1 MAGITQEM
9 LVAVH
14 SELGATRGGNP
25 GDYFPLLWIEQE
37 FGVSRESSPNQVSI
51 GPDESG
57 INAFHADTTLRNLH
71 IVSAVWSESRT
82 CFNLPL
88 QQLVDEGMDRIFG
101 DGPPGITPSQFI
113 LQLKGRLLNI
123 QEAVDRV
130 FIHFVFTGD
139 PDSIEHSAVHARLR
153 EELENRKHLVDRFF
167 GRPVSLVI
175 QVRSASDGRVGAP
188 AHQKATHI
196 YGIRMPHSVVM
207 NGPAG
212 ESMRIGFVPL
222 PDLAAIFKEM
232 GTRFFETNIRSILDE
247 DTHTNRSLNHAFESI
262 LLEGSRDPLVFAFD
276 HNGVTIYAEKV
287 EENEGKLT
295 ITEPRLLNGAQTI
308 SAFGRFLEAKSAD
321 PRMAP
326 NAAKKDEVS
335 VICKVITD
343 AKPDFVLGVTLN
355 NNRQNPIRPWN
366 LRANDLIQLELQD
379 KLGAELGVYY
389 ERQEKAFLALTP
401 EDLEEMDIKENK
413 AVELLKL
420 AQTFLA
426 SDGELEKMSR
436 LQEVFEE
443 DAQYASVFGSN
454 RLRADSRHILLAYK
468 IQLRLNRIIREIMER
483 GEKKYFY
490 MRRARN
496 LVWALL
502 IQALLNEPDLAE
514 LADKFGRKPGMETEF
529 SDLLAKLASTRVR
542 FLISAS
548 VEEHYTDKIEA
559 EKYGFLRTKTIYED
573 CLKDARD
580 KWNWSRKKLG

>member
-1 MAGITQEM
+1 MAEITREM
-9 LVAVH
+9 LVVAH
-14 SELGATRGGNP
+14 AELGAAKGGTP
-25 GDYFPLLWIEQE
+25 EDYFPLLWLEHE
-37 FGVSRESSPNQVSI
+37 FSVPREASLNQAAI

-57 INAFHADTTLRNLH
+57 INAFHDDTNLRNLH
-71 IVSAVWSESRT
+71 LICAVWSESRT

-88 QQLVDEGMDRIFG
+88 QQMVDEGIDRIFG
-101 DGPPGITPSQFI
+101 DGPPGITPSQFV
-113 LQLKGRLLNI
+113 LQLKSRLLNI
-123 QEAVDRV
+123 QNAVDRV
-130 FIHFVFTGD
+130 FIHFIFRGD
-139 PDSIEHSAVHARLR
+139 PEAVERSAVHARLR

-167 GRPVSLVI
+167 TKPVTMVV
-175 QVRSASDGRVGAP
+175 QVRSATDGRVGAP
-188 AHQKATHI
+188 AHQKATHA
-196 YGIRMPHSVVM
+196 YGIRMAGSVAM
-207 NGPAG
+207 SGPAG

-222 PDLAAIFKEM
+222 PDLAAIYKEM
-232 GTRFFETNIRSILDE
+232 GNRFFETNIRAFLDE

-287 EENEGKLT
+287 EEDGGKLT
-295 ITEPRLLNGAQTI
+295 LTEPRLLNGAQSI
-308 SAFGRFLEAKSAD
+308 SAFGRFLASKSAD
-321 PRMAP
+321 PRLAD
-326 NAAKKDEVS
+326 NAKAQDEVS
-335 VICKVITD
+335 VICKVITS
-343 AKPDFVLGVTLN
+343 AKPEFVLGVTLN

-379 KLGAELGVYY
+379 KLGAELGIYY
-389 ERQEKAFLALTP
+389 ERQEKAFIALTP
-401 EDLEEMDIKENK
+401 EDLEEMDISENK

-443 DAQYASVFGSN
+443 DALYAGVFGPN

-502 IQALLNEPDLAE
+502 IQALLNEPNLPELAE
-514 LADKFGRKPGMETEF
+514 KFGRKPGMETEY

-548 VEEHYTDKIEA
+548 VEEHYADKIEA
-559 EKYGFLRTKTIYED
+559 EKYTFLRTKTIYED
-573 CLKDARD
+573 CLKDGRD
-580 KWNWSRKKLG
+580 KWGWIRRKLG